1 MNDVKISKLSYPPSS
16 IVKSTEVKMS
26 NGKSLG
32 KSRSMNGALNGSKP
46 VSNNNSKSLSRNA
59 KVIGPQ
65 IHISVKYNKTTSV
78 VSLIIHKVVNLQEV
92 TNKTPPNPYV
102 KTYVLENLMSSYRRD
117 VHSKRKTKTK
127 KVSFNPVFEDT
138 LEYFVRPHD
147 LQYHKIEVNIG

>member
-1 MNDVKISKLSYPPSS
+1 M
-16 IVKSTEVKMS
+16 
-26 NGKSLG
+26 
-32 KSRSMNGALNGSKP
+32 
-46 VSNNNSKSLSRNA
+46 
-59 KVIGPQ
+59 
-65 IHISVKYNKTTSV
+65 

-127 KVSFNPVFEDT
+127 KGSFNPVFEDT